1 MSALRTIYWPKIVA
15 HIAMGCVCIFLFL
28 LSLPTASPTFAQDF
42 DDAQSDDIPNELIFR
57 VILPPQWLISEAI
70 FAYEK
75 QGTYYLPV
83 IELAEEFDFLVETE
97 ENNQVVS
104 GFAISEENTYSIDIP
119 RNELTIRGVRET
131 ISDNAFLKSDFLA
144 TDDLYISLEV
154 INKIWPVKFDIDL
167 PTLTVISSLE
177 GDGNLAFIE
186 RQKRLQNQIIV
197 MSRLEQRKERQKLL
211 PRRDNPYSIFGKP
224 VVDIQGIYT
233 YDDDEDELTGQNIFT
248 GVQQVGKFLT
258 EFSANI
264 ELDEDGDFKRP
275 ESIRFKA
282 SRKSAGEEYLVPH
295 VRRVEFGDVNIR
307 TRELISNTETG
318 RGVVISNDNRER
330 GNSFDEITLEGT
342 GPPGWEIEV
351 YRNEELINIGVV
363 PDDGQFFFEDVVLN
377 FGNNQIKILLFGPQG
392 QVREQ
397 VENFSAGGN
406 MLSPGQVTYE
416 AGFLDS
422 EREFILLEDTP
433 RTSPRGLVKSLQ
445 TGYGLNRF
453 VTVFGNYTETPDIDK
468 SREYISAG
476 AIVNSP
482 IGIFET
488 EAYNE
493 LGGGNALSLGLVTQF
508 KGIRSNFD
516 LDFFNGFES
525 EDAGFGGNRKTF
537 EAETQLNSRVNI
549 ANIPIGLRLSAV
561 HTQREEVSS
570 LTTINTAQ
578 TFTRGP
584 VRISHNTATTLNS
597 EEHITTTAGFS
608 TTVRSDPWQLRGN
621 LNYNV
626 HPVIDLST
634 VNAEL
639 RYDPA
644 EVKYQASVNVGHNFT
659 NDVYNLGLQAGYDF
673 DTVLATGEANYM
685 RNDGWEF
692 VLRATSSLSPYTKT
706 GDYGFSSAQQRNAA
720 PVRAQVFLDNDADGV
735 FTEADEPIEGAR
747 IMVGNSISRTGTDED
762 GLLITNS
769 AADRIRNVRLDKTS
783 LEDPYFIPSTE
794 GFSTV
799 MARGGVVEAVFPIIE
814 SGAIEGTVYRQF
826 TDKLVTGLQLELVNA
841 DGEAVDSV
849 VTAFDGFYAFE
860 FVPPGTY
867 TVRAESSQG
876 VSLLDNEASVIN
888 EELFVFGHDLYL
900 EETGDTPP
908 AVPVPAVENGEET
921 FGPYLE
927 GTQTDEELY
936 GPFLEDIKAAAG
948 EEIPIE
954 EAATIEPL
962 QAVPPAINTDTNIT
976 ASPTADAAPI
986 GLYSLIQ
993 R

>member
-1 MSALRTIYWPKIVA
+1 MSTSRTLSLPKAVA
-15 HIAMGCVCIFLFL
+15 HFTLSCVCIFLFL
-28 LSLPTASPTFAQDF
+28 FSPPPSKPVFAQDF
-42 DDAQSDDIPNELIFR
+42 DSAHSDEIPNELIFR
-57 VILPPQWLISEAI
+57 VILPPKWLISEAI

-83 IELAEEFDFLVETE
+83 IELAEEMDFYIEVES
-97 ENNQVVS
+97 NNQVVT
-104 GFAISEENTYSIDIP
+104 GFAIAEENTFTIDAQRGEI
-119 RNELTIRGVRET
+119 TIKGTRDT
-131 ISDNAFLKSDFLA
+131 LSKNAVLDEDYLA
-144 TDDLYISLEV
+144 TDDLYLSLEV
-154 INKIWPVKFDIDL
+154 INRLWPTAFSVDL
-167 PTLTVISSLE
+167 PSLTIETIVE
-177 GDGNLAFIE
+177 GEENLAFIKRKE
-186 RQKRLQNQIIV
+186 RLAEQEIALNRRKERL
-197 MSRLEQRKERQKLL
+197 ERQKLL

-224 VVDIQGIYT
+224 VVDLQAIYT
-233 YDDDEDELTGQNIFT
+233 YDDKDNELTGQNIFT

-264 ELDEDGDFKRP
+264 ELEEDGDLERP
-275 ESIRFKA
+275 SSVRFKA
-282 SRKSAGEEYLVPH
+282 SRTSTGDEYLVPH

-307 TRELISNTETG
+307 QRELIANTETG

-330 GNSFDEITLEGT
+330 SNSFDEITLEGT

-493 LGGGNALSLGLVTQF
+493 LGGGSAVSLGLVTQF
-508 KGIRSNFD
+508 KGVRSNFD
-516 LDFFNGFES
+516 LDFFNDFES
-525 EDAGFGGNRKTF
+525 EEAGFGSSKKTF
-537 EAETQLNSRVNI
+537 EAEAQFNSRVNI
-549 ANIPIGLRLSAV
+549 ANVPIGLRLSSV
-561 HTQREEVSS
+561 HTQREVGDSQ
-570 LTTINTAQ
+570 TNINTAQ

-584 VRISHNTATTLNS
+584 VRISHNTTTRLS
-597 EEHITTTAGFS
+597 SGQHETTTAGFS

-621 LNYNV
+621 LNYDV

-639 RYDPA
+639 RYQPND
-644 EVKYQASVNVGHNFT
+644 EKYQASVNVGHNFT
-659 NDVYNLGLQAGYDF
+659 NDTYDFGLQAGYDF
-673 DTVLATGEANYM
+673 DTVLTTGEANYM
-685 RNDGWEF
+685 RGDGWEF

-706 GDYGFSSAQQRNAA
+706 GDYGFTSRQQRNAA
-720 PVRAQVFLDNDADGV
+720 PVRAQVFLDNDNDGV

-747 IMVGNSISRTGTDED
+747 VMVGNTVSRVGTDED
-762 GLLITNS
+762 GLLITNG
-769 AADRIRNVRLDKTS
+769 ALNKLANVRLERNS
-783 LEDPYFIPSTE
+783 LEDPYFIPRTE

-799 MARGGVVEAVFPIIE
+799 MARGGVVDAVFPIIE
-814 SGAIEGTVYRQF
+814 SGAIEGTVYRQY
-826 TDKLVTGLQLELVNA
+826 TDKLVTGLKLELIDAEGNVR
-841 DGEAVDSV
+841 DEV

-876 VSLLDNEASVIN
+876 VSLLDNEASVVN

-927 GTQTDEELY
+927 GTQTDEGLY

-962 QAVPPAINTDTNIT
+962 QAVPPAINTDTSIT